1 MANFIYYLI
10 TSLCLNLSHGQVPT
24 EPAPSG
30 PTTIPWPVV
39 TPPAPPPDPKTSPT
53 TQSPTVVTPSA
64 TPNVTGPAASA
75 GSSSAPAA
83 LNSITNSVQPAVPG
97 ANPTG
102 NPAVPAAS
110 ASAPGKYAEFQSICR
125 TKDYETPAYYSEELK
140 NLRLSMIKAKMKDKP
155 QLISLHLRL
164 LQELIDQRKIDQVQ
178 QTLQEIKAKNIS
190 QSERNM
196 AEASMAILKGDKKSA
211 RDLLNKVLAE
221 NPKNIDALK
230 MLADVFAKDSNYYE
244 TTAIYLDLA
253 KITGRDYNEEL
264 CESYTLD
271 THYSDAEG
279 YCFRGITKNKSAYA
293 SIFLG
298 VGAREQQKMKVAKK
312 YFSDSLKMKDTEMGY
327 VCLGEIQV
335 SEKLFSTAISTF
347 KLGVVKFPKSDR
359 AHVALAWALFTDKQ
373 RMQALE
379 QFQKACSLNR
389 RVVVEVRKTLKILID
404 EKSSDVSKYSLLLQS
419 CESL

>member
-1 MANFIYYLI
+1 M
-10 TSLCLNLSHGQVPT
+10 PT

-39 TPPAPPPDPKTSPT
+39 APPAPQPDPKTSPT
-53 TQSPTVVTPSA
+53 TQSPTVVTPS
-64 TPNVTGPAASA
+64 GSSPAASG

-83 LNSITNSVQPAVPG
+83 LNAITNSVQPAVP
-97 ANPTG
+97 
-102 NPAVPAAS
+102 AS
-110 ASAPGKYAEFQSICR
+110 AASAPGKYAEFQSICR

-155 QLISLHLRL
+155 QSISLHLRL

-221 NPKNIDALK
+221 NPKNRDALK

-253 KITGRDYNEEL
+253 KITGKDYNEEL

-271 THYSDAEG
+271 THYNDAEG

-327 VCLGEIQV
+327 VCLGEIQM
-335 SEKLFSTAISTF
+335 SEKLFSDAISTF
-347 KLGVVKFPKSDR
+347 KSGAAKFPKSDR

-373 RMQALE
+373 RMLALE

-404 EKSSDVSKYSLLLQS
+404 EKSSDVPKYSLLLQS

>member
-39 TPPAPPPDPKTSPT
+39 APPAPQPDPKTSPT
-53 TQSPTVVTPSA
+53 TQSPTVVTPS
-64 TPNVTGPAASA
+64 GSSPAASG

-83 LNSITNSVQPAVPG
+83 LNAITNSVQPAVP
-97 ANPTG
+97 
-102 NPAVPAAS
+102 AS
-110 ASAPGKYAEFQSICR
+110 AASAPGKYAEFQSICR

-155 QLISLHLRL
+155 QSISLHLRL

-221 NPKNIDALK
+221 NPKNRDALK

-253 KITGRDYNEEL
+253 KITGKDYNEEL

-271 THYSDAEG
+271 THYNDAEG

-327 VCLGEIQV
+327 VCLGEIQM
-335 SEKLFSTAISTF
+335 SEKLFSDAISTF
-347 KLGVVKFPKSDR
+347 KSGAAKFPKSDR

-373 RMQALE
+373 RMLALE

-404 EKSSDVSKYSLLLQS
+404 EKSSDVPKYSLLLQS

>member
-1 MANFIYYLI
+1 M
-10 TSLCLNLSHGQVPT
+10 PT

-39 TPPAPPPDPKTSPT
+39 APPAPQPDPKTSPT
-53 TQSPTVVTPSA
+53 TQSPTVVTPS
-64 TPNVTGPAASA
+64 GSSPAASG

-83 LNSITNSVQPAVPG
+83 LNAITNSVQPAAPG
-97 ANPTG
+97 ANPTV
-102 NPAVPAAS
+102 NPAVPASA

-155 QLISLHLRL
+155 QSISLHLRL

-253 KITGRDYNEEL
+253 KITGKDYNEEL

-271 THYSDAEG
+271 THYNDAEG

-327 VCLGEIQV
+327 VCLGEIQM
-335 SEKLFSTAISTF
+335 SEKLFSDAISTF
-347 KLGVVKFPKSDR
+347 KSGAAKFPKSDR

-373 RMQALE
+373 RMLALE

-404 EKSSDVSKYSLLLQS
+404 EKSSDVPKYSLLLQS